1 MSLIRAIR
9 CASAP
14 LDHRLAVGDG
24 QTMLRDAKA
33 GLGSPQPPLGA
44 HLLSCPIGAIPVAQ
58 PTAELIRL
66 ASIAHT
72 TNGLDSNPQST
83 RPPPARGGRHLI
95 TLNRTCLLG
104 DALELPAIRVEPA
117 AKHTSA
123 ASVFRNAD
131 LSPPFA
137 PASAVRPLPST
148 VAAVTSGSFQRAPRT
163 GAAEKETGPGFAA
176 RQDAVT
182 LNGLGRWVMRFGVG
196 AAAHRR
202 WGRRCC

>member
-1 MSLIRAIR
+1 MSLIRPIR

-24 QTMLRDAKA
+24 QTMLRDAKT

-66 ASIAHT
+66 VSIAHT

-95 TLNRTCLLG
+95 TLNRIGVQFGPEYARMMASIDIHVCDHFSARSEGIGIPSLVAPPRG
-104 DALELPAIRVEPA
+104 SKGA
-117 AKHTSA
+117 APGTSM
-123 ASVFRNAD
+123 RNA
-131 LSPPFA
+131 
-137 PASAVRPLPST
+137 
-148 VAAVTSGSFQRAPRT
+148 
-163 GAAEKETGPGFAA
+163 
-176 RQDAVT
+176 
-182 LNGLGRWVMRFGVG
+182 
-196 AAAHRR
+196 
-202 WGRRCC
+202 